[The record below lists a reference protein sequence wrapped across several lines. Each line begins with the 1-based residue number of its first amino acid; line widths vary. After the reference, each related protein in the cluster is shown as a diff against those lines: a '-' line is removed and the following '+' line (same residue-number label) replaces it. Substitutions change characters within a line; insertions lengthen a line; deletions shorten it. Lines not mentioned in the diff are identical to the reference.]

1 MGTRYKVTKQQ
12 LEMVVESFVKENKKT
27 MNETEM
33 VDEGLLDLPKNFIK
47 AVKDAVAKIKP
58 MIAKMAKE
66 DPQVMA
72 DLKGAAKDMGEDEVA
87 ELGVDVNEVYE
98 SILGE
103 GKELINEV
111 SFKKMVGNLLQALG
125 LGGIVASIPGFM
137 SQITGW
143 SDWTWTTKLHNT
155 LQPFCDTLPPKMCG
169 PLFLLAIGISIV
181 LLIKGAIVKSKA

>member
-12 LEMVVESFVKENKKT
+12 LEMVVESFVKENKKS

-33 VDEGLLDLPKNFIK
+33 VDEGLLDLPGNFIK

-72 DLKGAAKDMGEDEVA
+72 DLKGAAKEMGENEIA
-87 ELGVDVNEVYE
+87 ELGVDVNEMYE

-103 GKELINEV
+103 GKDLINEV
-111 SFKKMVGNLLQALG
+111 SFKGILARILQTLG
-125 LGGIVASIPGFM
+125 LTGLVGSIGGFM
-137 SQITGW
+137 SQIMGW
-143 SDWTWTTKLHNT
+143 SDLPWTTKLHNT

-181 LLIKGAIVKSKA
+181 LLIKGAIMKSKA